1 MVGNQSNCAGP
12 FQFINDQSEPTLAV
26 TGSNPATPSNATTG
40 PLLIKG
46 TATGGDVIA
55 NSTVYVFAGDK
66 TCNVAS
72 GFAGSGPLADF
83 TSGGISVS
91 PFPSSGTT
99 DYYAFSQDD
108 AGNQSTCVGPFTFV
122 DDQSEAQPTI
132 TSSTPTTPSNTNP
145 STITL
150 TGDNG

>member
-1 MVGNQSNCAGP
+1 GRVAAG
-12 FQFINDQSEPTLAV
+12 V
-26 TGSNPATPSNATTG
+26 
-40 PLLIKG
+40 
-46 TATGGDVIA
+46 V
-55 NSTVYVFAGDK
+55 
-66 TCNVAS
+66 
-72 GFAGSGPLADF
+72 GSGPLADF

-91 PFPSSGTT
+91 PFPGSATT

-108 AGNQSTCVGPFTFV
+108 TGNQSTCVGPFTFV

-150 TGDNG
+150 SGSGASNGPSATTVYLYRNDDTCGGGGFPSGALASTDGDTFN